1 MYIRYLHGNLPPPTK
16 LEEFAAGYQDY
27 LQTPLQ
33 PLEFNL
39 ESATYE
45 IFEKDPVKYG
55 NYEKA
60 MELALRDRPD
70 NKKMS
75 EQYLSQFLTFS
86 VLAVVGA
93 GRGPLVD
100 RALQAAKAAG
110 RQIEVFAVEKNPH
123 AFIGYATRR
132 FKWLMVKDSFVE
144 IKQTGK
150 DK

>member
-1 MYIRYLHGNLPPPTK
+1 MIEGNEASGHLMYIRYLHESLPPLTK
-16 LEEFAAGYQDY
+16 LEEFAQGYQDY

-60 MELALRDRPD
+60 IEAALRDRPAD
-70 NKKMS
+70 KKM
-75 EQYLSQFLTFS
+75 LSSPVSFVNNS
-86 VLAVVGA
+86 VVAVVGA

-100 RALQAAKAAG
+100 RALKAAQSAG
-110 RQIEVFAVEKNPH
+110 RQIEMLAVEKNPH
-123 AFIGYATRR
+123 AFIGYN
-132 FKWLMVKDSFVE
+132 VE
-144 IKQTGK
+144 IF
-150 DK
+150 

>member
-1 MYIRYLHGNLPPPTK
+1 MIEGNEASAHLMYIRYLHDCLPPPTR
-16 LEEFAAGYQDY
+16 LEEFAMGYQDY

-60 MELALRDRPD
+60 IELALSDRPAD
-70 NKKMS
+70 KKMCVPEIS
-75 EQYLSQFLTFS
+75 LTCS
-86 VLAVVGA
+86 VVAVVGA

-100 RALQAAKAAG
+100 RALKAAHTAG
-110 RQIEVFAVEKNPH
+110 RQVEMYAVEKNPH
-123 AFIGYATRR
+123 AFIG
-132 FKWLMVKDSFVE
+132 
-144 IKQTGK
+144 
-150 DK
+150 